1 MHPPQSAGAPAMVI
15 REIRL
20 AAAAFVI
27 TSFAIIGI
35 HLLLK

>member
-1 MHPPQSAGAPAMVI
+1 MVI

-20 AAAAFVI
+20 AAASFVL

-35 HLLLK
+35 HLLLR

>member
-1 MHPPQSAGAPAMVI
+1 VRPRHPAGAPMVI

-20 AAAAFVI
+20 AAASFVLTAFV
-27 TSFAIIGI
+27 IIGI